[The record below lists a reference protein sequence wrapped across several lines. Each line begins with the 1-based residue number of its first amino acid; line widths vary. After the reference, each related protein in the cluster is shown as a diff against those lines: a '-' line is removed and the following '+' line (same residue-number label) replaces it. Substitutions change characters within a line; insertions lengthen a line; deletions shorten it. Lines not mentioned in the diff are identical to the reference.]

1 MTKQVIGIDVGKEK
15 LDVGVNDEK
24 RVRVWNNDQAGRADL
39 SDWVEQQKPDLVVV
53 EASGGYETALV
64 SELVARGQE
73 VALVNPTRV
82 RAFARAEGILAKTD
96 KIDARVIARFG
107 ATMKPQ
113 ARARR
118 EEDQVKLSE
127 KITRRRQLVLML
139 TAEKNRLHTASPTM
153 REHIA
158 SHIVW
163 LQAEIE
169 ALEQQISQAI
179 KANPAWAETAKR
191 VDSAPGIGF
200 ITAATLVADLPEL
213 GQLNRQQI
221 AALVG
226 VAPFNQDS
234 GKHRGKRRIF
244 GGRTSVRSVL
254 YMATLSAI
262 RHNPVIKE
270 FYQHLLD
277 KGKLK
282 KVALTACMR
291 KLLVILNT
299 MVKSGQDWNPPSP
312 SPAI

>member
-1 MTKQVIGIDVGKEK
+1 MTEQVVGIDVGKEK
-15 LDVGVNDEK
+15 LDVGLTSEK
-24 RVRVWNNDQAGRADL
+24 QVRVWANDEAGRAEL
-39 SDWVEQQKPDLVVV
+39 SDWVVAQQSSLVVV
-53 EASGGYETALV
+53 EASGGYEAALV

-96 KIDARVIARFG
+96 KLDAGVIARFG

-118 EEDQVKLSE
+118 EEDQVKLNE

-139 TAEKNRLHTASPTM
+139 TAEKNRLHPASPTM
-153 REHIA
+153 QEHIA
-158 SHIVW
+158 SHITW

-191 VDSAPGIGF
+191 VDSVPGIGF

-213 GQLNRQQI
+213 GQLNRQKI

-234 GKHRGKRRIF
+234 GKQRGKRRIF

-262 RHNPVIKE
+262 RHNPVIKA
-270 FYQHLLD
+270 FYQRLLD

-299 MVKSGQDWNPPSP
+299 MVKTGQDWNPPTSSP
-312 SPAI
+312 SI

>member
-1 MTKQVIGIDVGKEK
+1 MTDQVIGIDVGKEK
-15 LDVGVNDEK
+15 LDVNLTGQK
-24 RVRVWNNDQAGRADL
+24 RVRNWANDEAGRAEL
-39 SDWVEQQKPDLVVV
+39 SDWIVAQKASLVVV
-53 EASGGYETALV
+53 EASGGYEAALV
-64 SELVARGQE
+64 SELVGRGQE

-107 ATMKPQ
+107 ATMKPE

-118 EEDQVKLSE
+118 EEAQVALNE

-139 TAEKNRLHTASPTM
+139 TAEKNRRHTASPAMQT
-153 REHIA
+153 HIT
-158 SHIVW
+158 SHIGW
-163 LQAEIE
+163 LESEIGE
-169 ALEQQISQAI
+169 LETQISQAI
-179 KANPAWAETAKR
+179 KANPAWTETAKR
-191 VDSAPGIGF
+191 VDSVPGIGF

-213 GQLNRQQI
+213 GHLNRQKI

-226 VAPFNQDS
+226 VAPFNRDS
-234 GKHRGKRRIF
+234 GKQRGKRRIF

-270 FYQHLLD
+270 FYQRLLD

-291 KLLVILNT
+291 KLLVIINT
-299 MVKSGQDWNPPSP
+299 MVKTGQDWNPVNS
-312 SPAI
+312 